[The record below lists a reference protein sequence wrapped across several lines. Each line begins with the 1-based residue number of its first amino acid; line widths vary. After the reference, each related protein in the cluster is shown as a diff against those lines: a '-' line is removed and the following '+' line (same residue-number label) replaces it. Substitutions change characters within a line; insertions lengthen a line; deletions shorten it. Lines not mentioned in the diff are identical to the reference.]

1 MARPLTVRPRKGVGV
16 EGGGLVK
23 QSRLPAPLETISTST
38 TSPDRRS
45 SSPTHPALLSASS
58 PSAATQMRKTTT
70 NKTIGQC
77 CLAHLQ
83 VSVCCYCE
91 SLLSF
96 LCNMNFPNNHIT
108 KGCSLRSSRIKT
120 AKNMEHICFKLA
132 GWRCVSWHF
141 EANFL
146 SC

>member
-70 NKTIGQC
+70 NKTIGQR

-83 VSVCCYCE
+83 NLYWGKKSG
-91 SLLSF
+91 SIS
-96 LCNMNFPNNHIT
+96 CNMNFTNNHIT

-141 EANFL
+141 EADFL